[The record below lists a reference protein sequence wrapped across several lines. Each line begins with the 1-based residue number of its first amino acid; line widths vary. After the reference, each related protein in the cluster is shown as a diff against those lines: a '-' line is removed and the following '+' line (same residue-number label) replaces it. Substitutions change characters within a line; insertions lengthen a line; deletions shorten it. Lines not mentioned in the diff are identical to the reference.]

1 MKSLGIEIKSSTC
14 VLVVLES
21 ADEIKEATKIELED
35 SYDSV
40 CVQSFFEHL
49 KAWLET
55 TNADVISIK
64 KRLEKGKF
72 AGGASSFKIEGLVQ
86 LASSVPVKLVAGP
99 ELNRLAKSVDTLPAM
114 KKYQEQAY
122 LAALSNL

>member
-1 MKSLGIEIKSSTC
+1 MNSVGVEIKSSTC

-21 ADEIKEATKIELED
+21 ADEIKEATKIELKD
-35 SYDSV
+35 SYDSAN
-40 CVQSFFEHL
+40 VQSFFKHL
-49 KAWLET
+49 KSWLET